1 MISSA
6 TSIWAVAWST
16 IGTWKDKNSKS
27 SHQPLQVNQPFFYN
41 GGYKTNKVIKFSE
54 KKQVNEIIRVKIVI
68 ILNFNNVKV
77 IFIAFIST
85 M

>member
-1 MISSA
+1 M
-6 TSIWAVAWST
+6 
-16 IGTWKDKNSKS
+16 
-27 SHQPLQVNQPFFYN
+27 NQPFFYD

-68 ILNFNNVKV
+68 VLNFNNVKV
-77 IFIAFIST
+77 IFIVFIST